1 MFLIFLL
8 ANTFSTSSWAGPAI
22 GALDWQQLAVTAAR
36 PQQHVAKTG
45 LLEGC
50 SSPLARTAGAK
61 ERGVKRGEE
70 LLDVV
75 FIQLTVHSTDAHVLH
90 HLNTTESC
98 NTSA

>member
-1 MFLIFLL
+1 M
-8 ANTFSTSSWAGPAI
+8 TAG
-22 GALDWQQLAVTAAR
+22 R
-36 PQQHVAKTG
+36 PRQHVAQTG
-45 LLEGC
+45 LSEEALGSAPTLEHAELGFF
-50 SSPLARTAGAK
+50 SIPAARFGPSRTPG
-61 ERGVKRGEE
+61 EHGSDEDEGREE

>member
-1 MFLIFLL
+1 MEEDRGQ
-8 ANTFSTSSWAGPAI
+8 N
-22 GALDWQQLAVTAAR
+22 
-36 PQQHVAKTG
+36 G
-45 LLEGC
+45 LLGDRDTQDEG
-50 SSPLARTAGAK
+50 R
-61 ERGVKRGEE
+61 EE

>member
-1 MFLIFLL
+1 M
-8 ANTFSTSSWAGPAI
+8 TAG
-22 GALDWQQLAVTAAR
+22 R
-36 PQQHVAKTG
+36 PRQHVARTG
-45 LLEGC
+45 LSEEPHGPAPAPRHAALGLISSLATCLAEEDLGRPGRGDEEDEG
-50 SSPLARTAGAK
+50 R
-61 ERGVKRGEE
+61 EE